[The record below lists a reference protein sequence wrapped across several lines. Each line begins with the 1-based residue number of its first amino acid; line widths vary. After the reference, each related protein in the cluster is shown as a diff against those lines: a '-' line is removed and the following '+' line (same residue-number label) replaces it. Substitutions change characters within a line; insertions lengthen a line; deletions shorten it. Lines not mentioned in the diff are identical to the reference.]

1 VKRGLQYINL
11 FFSSTTLPSSSLYAL
26 HIMARSYTIPFLPEN
41 IPIFVQFIAAGLILS
56 VFYFVYST
64 LTSERPWPGF
74 PVM

>member
-1 VKRGLQYINL
+1 
-11 FFSSTTLPSSSLYAL
+11 
-26 HIMARSYTIPFLPEN
+26 MARSYTIPFLPEN